1 MSARSGGL
9 KSWKGRKD
17 GRKEVVERKMLTK
30 PMRATKATNAVRV
43 GLIVTSWAFV
53 VLGFMLMYS
62 A

>member
-1 MSARSGGL
+1 
-9 KSWKGRKD
+9 
-17 GRKEVVERKMLTK
+17 MLTK
-30 PMRATKATNAVRV
+30 QMPATKATKAVRV